1 MWWLALVV
9 CGMPGAVAN
18 LIFSDSG
25 TTAPL
30 RGAAAAASG
39 VARGSS
45 PGGHPSHI
53 PSAENVALAG
63 AAAFE
68 TAEECHVQ
76 HHAGYGSFSQ
86 PPTENPQYCGPHLH
100 SEPTDGG

>member
-1 MWWLALVV
+1 LALVV
-9 CGMPGAVAN
+9 CGRPGAAAN

-45 PGGHPSHI
+45 PVTVGHPSHI

-63 AAAFE
+63 PAAFE

-86 PPTENPQYCGPHLH
+86 PPTEKPQYCGPTSH
-100 SEPTDGG
+100 